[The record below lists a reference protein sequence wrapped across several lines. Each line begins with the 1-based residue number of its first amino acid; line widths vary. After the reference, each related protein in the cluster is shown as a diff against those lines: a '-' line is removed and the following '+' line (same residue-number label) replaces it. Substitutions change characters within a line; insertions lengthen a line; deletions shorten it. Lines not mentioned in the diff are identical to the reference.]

1 MDGEKGG
8 GDVRTVS
15 GESSGRTRVPS
26 NRKRT
31 VDICFPWRSQ
41 KASISFLSCVVRLI
55 LKKTSLLLSVTL
67 MFRCSVA
74 GAAPSLSDMMNN
86 CCSLDFVKRL
96 LRMGHG
102 MATRQNA
109 YNGRSEFRN
118 LFKRGFE
125 LCLKSS
131 KMVRP
136 QFRCFLGGAHLDY
149 EVLT

>member
-1 MDGEKGG
+1 MDGEERGG
-8 GDVRTVS
+8 NVRTVS

-41 KASISFLSCVVRLI
+41 KASMSFLSCVVRLI

-74 GAAPSLSDMMNN
+74 GAAPSLSDIMND
-86 CCSLDFVKRL
+86 CCSREFVRRL

-125 LCLKSS
+125 LCLKIS

-136 QFRCFLGGAHLDY
+136 RFQCLLSG
-149 EVLT
+149 ET

>member
-1 MDGEKGG
+1 MDGEKRGV
-8 GDVRTVS
+8 GDVHTVS

-41 KASISFLSCVVRLI
+41 KASISFFSCVVRLI

-74 GAAPSLSDMMNN
+74 GAAPSLSDMMNG
-86 CCSLDFVKRL
+86 CCSLGFVRRL
-96 LRMGHG
+96 LRVGHG
-102 MATRQNA
+102 IATRQNA

-131 KMVRP
+131 KMVSPRI
-136 QFRCFLGGAHLDY
+136 RRFLEGTSEL
-149 EVLT
+149 